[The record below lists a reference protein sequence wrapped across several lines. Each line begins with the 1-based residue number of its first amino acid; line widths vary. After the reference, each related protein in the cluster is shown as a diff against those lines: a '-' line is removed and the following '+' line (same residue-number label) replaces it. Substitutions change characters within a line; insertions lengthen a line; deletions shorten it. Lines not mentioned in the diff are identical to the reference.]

1 MLRYVGKGGHETR
14 QITLRQHAHFIQL
27 QTSPRRLRTMVYHLN
42 LMKVAVLLLALLS
55 YVQGLSV
62 VSPRQIVNPRHVN
75 VYSVDYCKRSPP
87 RSNTCAT
94 SSLFVASIAA
104 DTSVILSNVKY
115 GPSIKV
121 GKLKIN
127 LFGAFF
133 GIWEIFW
140 GLFYWYPLMTLYGT
154 MRWISAKLP
163 GDFMQVIDP
172 YRRVPI
178 CIAYG
183 WGLLSMGLF
192 GLWPVVEGRENLEVL
207 REINDNGKK
216 G

>member
-1 MLRYVGKGGHETR
+1 MVNL
-14 QITLRQHAHFIQL
+14 IT
-27 QTSPRRLRTMVYHLN
+27 
-42 LMKVAVLLLALLS
+42 VAPLLLALLAS
-55 YVQGLSV
+55 VQGLSV
-62 VSPRQIVNPRHVN
+62 VSPRQIVTPRHAN
-75 VYSVDYCKRSPP
+75 VYSGDYCSRSPP
-87 RSNTCAT
+87 RSNTSRST
-94 SSLFVASIAA
+94 SNLFGASIAA
-104 DTSVILSNVKY
+104 DTRFIGSNVKYGSTSSLFGASIAADASVIGATNLNVKY

-154 MRWISAKLP
+154 LRWISAKVP
-163 GDFMQVIDP
+163 GDFMQLIDP

>member
-1 MLRYVGKGGHETR
+1 
-14 QITLRQHAHFIQL
+14 
-27 QTSPRRLRTMVYHLN
+27 MVN
-42 LMKVAVLLLALLS
+42 LTVAPLLLALLVS
-55 YVQGLSV
+55 VQGLSV
-62 VSPRQIVNPRHVN
+62 VSPRQIVTPRHAN
-75 VYSVDYCKRSPP
+75 VYSGDYCSRSPP
-87 RSNTCAT
+87 RSNTSRSTST
-94 SSLFVASIAA
+94 SSLSDTRFIGSNVKYGSTSNLFAASIAA
-104 DTSVILSNVKY
+104 DTSVIGATNLNVKY

-154 MRWISAKLP
+154 LRWISAKVLP
-163 GDFMQVIDP
+163 GDFMQRIDP

>member
-1 MLRYVGKGGHETR
+1 MVNL
-14 QITLRQHAHFIQL
+14 IT
-27 QTSPRRLRTMVYHLN
+27 
-42 LMKVAVLLLALLS
+42 VAPLLLALLAS
-55 YVQGLSV
+55 VQGLSV
-62 VSPRQIVNPRHVN
+62 VSPRQIVTPRHAN
-75 VYSVDYCKRSPP
+75 VYSGDNYGRSPP
-87 RSNTCAT
+87 RSNTSRST
-94 SSLFVASIAA
+94 SNLFGASIAA
-104 DTSVILSNVKY
+104 DASVIGATNLNVKY

-154 MRWISAKLP
+154 LRWISAKVP
-163 GDFMQVIDP
+163 GDFMQLIDP

>member
-1 MLRYVGKGGHETR
+1 
-14 QITLRQHAHFIQL
+14 
-27 QTSPRRLRTMVYHLN
+27 MVN
-42 LMKVAVLLLALLS
+42 LTVAPLLLALLVS
-55 YVQGLSV
+55 VQGLSV
-62 VSPRQIVNPRHVN
+62 VSPRQIVTPRHAN
-75 VYSVDYCKRSPP
+75 VYSGDNYGRSPP
-87 RSNTCAT
+87 RSNTSRSTST
-94 SSLFVASIAA
+94 SSLSDTRFIGSNVKYGSTSNLFAASIAA
-104 DTSVILSNVKY
+104 DTSVIGATNLNVKY

-154 MRWISAKLP
+154 LRWISAKVLP
-163 GDFMQVIDP
+163 GDFMQRIDP

>member
-1 MLRYVGKGGHETR
+1 
-14 QITLRQHAHFIQL
+14 
-27 QTSPRRLRTMVYHLN
+27 MVVHLN
-42 LMKVAVLLLALLS
+42 LIKIAPLLLTLLAS
-55 YVQGLSV
+55 VQGLSV

-75 VYSVDYCKRSPP
+75 VVSSVDDYCRSPP
-87 RSNTCAT
+87 RSNTSCAK
-94 SSLFVASIAA
+94 SSLFAASIEA
-104 DTSVILSNVKY
+104 DTSVIGRSNVKY
-115 GPSIKV
+115 GPYIKV
-121 GKLKIN
+121 GELKIN

-133 GIWEIFW
+133 GVWEIFW

-154 MRWISAKLP
+154 LRWISAKLP
-163 GDFMQVIDP
+163 GDFMQLIDP

-183 WGLLSMGLF
+183 WGLLSMGPF
-192 GLWPVVEGRENLEVL
+192 GLWPVVKGRENLEVL